1 MLTHKE
7 EFVLS
12 PNRTSS
18 IMLTFLGYKREQ
30 FARVAPFMLKTH
42 ILLVLFIFL
51 PNSWQIACHKCIF
64 LITTYFINNN
74 LSNNGQLPGF
84 TLQYVRQRRL

>member
-7 EFVLS
+7 ELVLS
-12 PNRTSS
+12 PKRTSS

-42 ILLVLFIFL
+42 ILLVLFL
-51 PNSWQIACHKCIF
+51 S
-64 LITTYFINNN
+64 LIHI
-74 LSNNGQLPGF
+74 
-84 TLQYVRQRRL
+84 

>member
-7 EFVLS
+7 ELVLS
-12 PNRTSS
+12 PKRTSS

-42 ILLVLFIFL
+42 IFLVLFIFL
-51 PNSWQIACHKCIF
+51 PSLLA
-64 LITTYFINNN
+64 NNMPEMY
-74 LSNNGQLPGF
+74 LSDN
-84 TLQYVRQRRL
+84 

>member
-7 EFVLS
+7 ELVLS
-12 PNRTSS
+12 PKRTSS

-42 ILLVLFIFL
+42 ILLVLFL
-51 PNSWQIACHKCIF
+51 PNSWQIACHKCIY

>member
-1 MLTHKE
+1 MVTHKE
-7 EFVLS
+7 ELVLS
-12 PNRTSS
+12 QKRTSA

-51 PNSWQIACHKCIF
+51 PNSWQIACHKCIY

>member
-7 EFVLS
+7 ELVLS
-12 PNRTSS
+12 PKRTSS

-51 PNSWQIACHKCIF
+51 ACHKCIY

>member
-7 EFVLS
+7 ELVLS
-12 PNRTSS
+12 PKRTSS

-42 ILLVLFIFL
+42 IFLVLFIFL
-51 PNSWQIACHKCIF
+51 PSLLA
-64 LITTYFINNN
+64 NNMPKMY
-74 LSNNGQLPGF
+74 LSDN
-84 TLQYVRQRRL
+84 

>member
-7 EFVLS
+7 ELVLS
-12 PNRTSS
+12 PKRTSS

-42 ILLVLFIFL
+42 ILFISFIFL
-51 PNSWQIACHKCIF
+51 PNSWQIACHKCIY

-74 LSNNGQLPGF
+74 LSNTGQLPGF

>member
-7 EFVLS
+7 ELVLS
-12 PNRTSS
+12 RKRTSS

-51 PNSWQIACHKCIF
+51 PNSWQIACHKCIY